1 MAKTIALDAN
11 LIVLLVVGL
20 TDETYIE
27 KHKRL
32 KAFMIA
38 DYKLLLSTI
47 KTGAQ
52 IVVTPNALSEASN
65 LLRQIAEPAKG
76 QIGVVFK
83 RLVKNTKEIYVASAP
98 ATEREEFLRLG
109 LSDSALLEVAKDEV
123 VILSTD
129 LDLCVAAEMAGYDV
143 VNFNHLRD
151 L

>member
-1 MAKTIALDAN
+1 MAKVIALDAN
-11 LIVLLVVGL
+11 LIILLVVGL
-20 TDETYIE
+20 TNESYVE

-38 DYKLLLSTI
+38 DYKLLVETI
-47 KTGAQ
+47 KTASH

-65 LLRQIAEPAKG
+65 LLRQISDPAKSE
-76 QIGVVFK
+76 IAAVFK
-83 RLVKNTKEIYVASAP
+83 HLVKGTKEIFVTSVS
-98 ATEREEFLRLG
+98 ATERDEFVRLG
-109 LSDSALLEVAKDEV
+109 LSDSALLEVAKDSV

-129 LDLCVAAEMAGYDV
+129 LDLCVAAEMAGYDA